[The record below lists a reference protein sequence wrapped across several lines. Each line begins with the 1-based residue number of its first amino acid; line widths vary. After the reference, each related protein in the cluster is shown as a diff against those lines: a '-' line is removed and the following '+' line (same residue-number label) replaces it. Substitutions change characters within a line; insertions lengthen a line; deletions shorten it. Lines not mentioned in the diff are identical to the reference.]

1 MLQCSGHAIRI
12 ASCAAHMEL
21 KPKRMEIGKNVQSSS
36 VPLDSSPLATHDLKL
51 PESVACKLMVHRTT
65 SMMGDL
71 ESERRTPPHPS
82 PHSSPIPAA
91 LRRQKPA
98 KTRFAGAPG

>member
-36 VPLDSSPLATHDLKL
+36 VLPCIGSEPLATHDLKP

-65 SMMGDL
+65 SMNGNL
-71 ESERRTPPHPS
+71 ESERE
-82 PHSSPIPAA
+82 
-91 LRRQKPA
+91 LRRILPPTASQSPTPSARSGK
-98 KTRFAGAPG
+98 